1 MPRILVIGAVVVL
14 CLAGGV
20 MPAAAQETPASPI
33 EGVTVEPMFVVDLG
47 EEALPEELA
56 GVLVFHKVYP
66 IDMEIAY
73 TGGFVP
79 PNTFVRYVESGQLGV
94 KPHAAM
100 TIIRG
105 ADGASTTEAVAPE
118 AETIIGPGDTF
129 VQSDVPYDQ
138 YASGAL
144 GTMWHEGD
152 ADAVVYGFAI
162 RESSR
167 CCSMTHAGMVSPW
180 HDTITA
186 ESLAPLI
193 GKPITVSMERLRL
206 DPGATLPLSAD
217 QPPTMWLVEAGTV
230 TASVPGEGDPAARS
244 LEYAT
249 GRSFSDLRMT
259 RDLGF
264 LMGHAPSEPPVLA
277 NLGAEPLGLLRLVI
291 RAAAG

>member
-1 MPRILVIGAVVVL
+1 
-14 CLAGGV
+14 
-20 MPAAAQETPASPI
+20 
-33 EGVTVEPMFVVDLG
+33 
-47 EEALPEELA
+47 LPEDLA
-56 GVLVFHKVYP
+56 GVLVFHKIYP
-66 IDMEIAY
+66 VDMEIAY

-105 ADGASTTEAVAPE
+105 ADGASTTEEVAPE
-118 AETIIGPGDTF
+118 AEAIVGPGDTF
-129 VQSDVPYDQ
+129 VQSDVPFDE

-162 RESSR
+162 REAGR
-167 CCSMTHAGMVSPW
+167 CCSMTHGGMVSPW

-193 GKPITVSMERLRL
+193 GHPITVTMDRLHL
-206 DPGATLPLSAD
+206 EPGATLPLEAD

-230 TASVPGEGDPAARS
+230 TASVPGEGAPADRS

-249 GRSFSDLRMT
+249 GRSFTDQRMT
-259 RDLGF
+259 KDFDFLLGDA
-264 LMGHAPSEPPVLA
+264 HSEPPVLT
-277 NLGAEPLGLLRLVI
+277 NLGAEPMSLLRLVI
-291 RAAAG
+291 RAAAAQA